1 MIDTHCHLDFPL
13 FDGWRDQAIARARAV
28 GIDALV
34 VPGVTAAHWPR
45 VLELCAQQPGG
56 LRLYPALGLHPCFLE
71 EHRPAHLQALAQQVR
86 MHRQRLVAV
95 GEIGLDFY
103 IKGADRQAQ
112 TALLEAQLR
121 IAKAEDLPVL
131 LHVRKAHDQVLSLL
145 RRLRLP
151 RGGIIHA
158 FSGSEHQ
165 ARQYARLG
173 FRLGFGGAISYSR
186 ACKLRRL
193 AAELP
198 LEWLVLETDA
208 PDMPLADARER
219 PNEPAQVARVAA
231 IIAEL
236 RGLTPAAVARTTRDT
251 ARALLG
257 LDQEL

>member
-158 FSGSEHQ
+158 FSGQRTPGAAVCPPGLSSGFWGGDQLLKSVQ
-165 ARQYARLG
+165 AEATG
-173 FRLGFGGAISYSR
+173 GGAATGVAGAGNGR
-186 ACKLRRL
+186 AGHALGGC
-193 AAELP
+193 P
-198 LEWLVLETDA
+198 GA
-208 PDMPLADARER
+208 P
-219 PNEPAQVARVAA
+219 Q
-231 IIAEL
+231 
-236 RGLTPAAVARTTRDT
+236 
-251 ARALLG
+251 
-257 LDQEL
+257 